1 MNQFGADNLASRAR
15 AVGIS
20 PNTVRARVRSG
31 MSIEQALA
39 MPRQR
44 QAALITFDLALQH
57 RINQRTIRSRM
68 QNGMCL
74 ADALSTPIDESKSR
88 KVPREDLIA
97 ESWGRPA
104 DDVIRELRAEGK
116 SIRAIAE
123 IIEASVTWTIKRI
136 HSLEKGTIP

>member
-1 MNQFGADNLASRAR
+1 MNKFGTENMASRAR

-31 MSIEQALA
+31 MTVEEALEA
-39 MPRQR
+39 PRRR
-44 QAALITFDLALQH
+44 QPPTATFDLALRH
-57 RINQRTIRSRM
+57 RINQRTLKGRLQS
-68 QNGMCL
+68 GMSL
-74 ADALSTPIDESKSR
+74 EEALTTPLNESNSR

-116 SIRAIAE
+116 SIRAVAE
-123 IIEASVTWTIKRI
+123 IIGASVTWTIKRI
-136 HSLEKGTIP
+136 HSLEKAQP